1 MMSFLNR
8 AVVTAVFPA
17 VVATTFAAMAADAV
31 AADALD
37 TSGVAMIPADAAFV
51 SATLRAREQYDR
63 FAKSNAFAALKKLPF
78 VARAADSVEEQKL
91 QPGSPLSM
99 MSTFMELPENEQ
111 ALELVKD
118 MVSTDT
124 FVYGEPSCVTFVEL
138 MKKIQ
143 QAQNAAGV
151 LRLASGDASVGGFEV
166 DVLEGIEVEE
176 MDEEEDD
183 DEDDDEGD
191 ENEKGATDM
200 RRRVRAQPVRFQAAD
215 AAEQISADELATRL
229 VVKTLSENINLIVVP
244 DVVWGFK
251 TTKRDAAT
259 SQLKRIE
266 VLVKL
271 ITQANPAL
279 ADSLERRKVAGGDVV
294 TFTLKPDAN
303 LIREALP
310 GLEDHEQELEKVFD
324 KIESLKVVIGLGVIG
339 DRVILT
345 IGDSIDHLNKL
356 AVVGDSAVAG
366 GNRPS
371 LLATKPF
378 EPLRAMRDKP
388 LTAVSYLS
396 EAMQKA
402 LAPSAADIE
411 QLADLSDTIADLANL
426 PDGAADEAR
435 RSLGKVAEGYKRRLP
450 VPGPWM
456 AFSFLSEQGYEGY
469 VWDWSKNPNFDG
481 SKRLGLLEHAGG
493 APLAAAAFRVK
504 NDPGQFEDF
513 ASWADMGWSFFQKY
527 LLPKADADDREKI
540 EEVDEHLAPLAA
552 KFVGIVRTK
561 ILPSLADGQ
570 MAFVIDGKSST
581 KRLHQSLP
589 SATEPLPLVEPA
601 IVLGLDD
608 PKLFRDG
615 MSDLFELADEVVDA
629 VREMNPDALPAE
641 YRVPEPV
648 KTKVE
653 GGALWSYPLTNS
665 GLDEKVQPSIGVG
678 EGAAVLSLV
687 PKQAGR
693 LLLKTRL
700 ETGSQLAKF
709 EEPLVGAAALDCAG
723 LIDAIQPW
731 VVYFTRYGCVQQR
744 DGNVDPESE
753 LGPDDE
759 NEQAKDALAQ
769 AKVVFE
775 AIKSLRV
782 AVAETAVQSDAMVT
796 HWRNVIRDMPAK

>member
-1 MMSFLNR
+1 MSFLNR
-8 AVVTAVFPA
+8 AVVSAVFP
-17 VVATTFAAMAADAV
+17 VVMVTAFSALAPCATAADSL
-31 AADALD
+31 AA
-37 TSGVAMIPADAAFV
+37 SGVAMIPEDAAFV

-63 FAKSNAFAALKKLPF
+63 FVKSNAFAALKKLPF
-78 VARAADSVEEQKL
+78 VSRAADSVEEQKL
-91 QPGSPLSM
+91 QPGSPLSIAA
-99 MSTFMELPENEQ
+99 TFMELPENEQ
-111 ALELVKD
+111 ALQLLKD
-118 MVSTDT
+118 MVATDT

-166 DVLEGIEVEE
+166 DVLEGIDVEE
-176 MDEEEDD
+176 MDEDDD
-183 DEDDDEGD
+183 DEEEDGK
-191 ENEKGATDM
+191 KGAADT
-200 RRRVRAQPVRFQAAD
+200 RRRLRAKPVRFQAAD

-251 TTKRDAAT
+251 TTKLDAAT

-271 ITQANPAL
+271 ITQTNPAL
-279 ADSLERRKVAGGDVV
+279 ADSLKRRKVAGGEVV
-294 TFTLKPDAN
+294 TFTIKPDAN
-303 LIREALP
+303 LIRDAIP
-310 GLEDHEQELEKVFD
+310 GLEDYEQELEKVFD
-324 KIESLKVVIGLGVIG
+324 KIERLELVIGLGVIG

-345 IGDSIDHLNKL
+345 IGDSIDHLEKL
-356 AVVGDSAVAG
+356 AVAG
-366 GNRPS
+366 SDRKS

-378 EPLRAMRDKP
+378 EPLRAQKDKP
-388 LTAVSYLS
+388 LTGISYLS

-402 LAPSAADIE
+402 LAPSSSDIE
-411 QLADLSDTIADLANL
+411 QLADLSDTIADLADL

-469 VWDWSKNPNFDG
+469 VWDWSKNLPFDG
-481 SKRLGLLEHAGG
+481 SKRLGLLEHTGG

-513 ASWADMGWSFFQKY
+513 ASWVDMGWSFFLKY
-527 LLPKADADDREKI
+527 LVPKADEDDQEKI
-540 EEVDEHLAPLAA
+540 EEVDEHLAPLGS

-589 SATEPLPLVEPA
+589 SAAEPLPLVEPA
-601 IVLGLDD
+601 IVLGLAD
-608 PKLFRDG
+608 PKLFREA
-615 MSDLFELADEVVDA
+615 MSDLFELSDEVVDA

-648 KTKVE
+648 KNKVE
-653 GGALWSYPLTNS
+653 GGTLWSYPLANS

-678 EGAAVLSLV
+678 ESAAVLSLV

-700 ETGSQLAKF
+700 ETGSRLAKF
-709 EEPLVGAAALDCAG
+709 EEPLVGAAALDWAG

-731 VVYFTRYGCVQQR
+731 AVYFTRYGCVQQR

-775 AIKSLRV
+775 VIKSLRV
-782 AVAETAVQSDAMVT
+782 AVAETAMESDAMVT

>member
-8 AVVTAVFPA
+8 AVVSAVFP
-17 VVATTFAAMAADAV
+17 VVMVTAFSALAPCATAADSL
-31 AADALD
+31 AA
-37 TSGVAMIPADAAFV
+37 SGVAMIPEDAAFV

-63 FAKSNAFAALKKLPF
+63 FVKSNAFAALKKLPF
-78 VARAADSVEEQKL
+78 VSRAADSVEEQKL
-91 QPGSPLSM
+91 QPGSPLSIAA
-99 MSTFMELPENEQ
+99 TFMELPENEQ
-111 ALELVKD
+111 ALQLLKD
-118 MVSTDT
+118 MVATDT

-166 DVLEGIEVEE
+166 DVLEGIDVEE
-176 MDEEEDD
+176 MDEDDD
-183 DEDDDEGD
+183 DEEEDGK
-191 ENEKGATDM
+191 KGAADT
-200 RRRVRAQPVRFQAAD
+200 RRRLRAKPVRFQAAD

-251 TTKRDAAT
+251 TTKLDAAT

-271 ITQANPAL
+271 ITQTNPAL
-279 ADSLERRKVAGGDVV
+279 ADSLKRRKVAGGEVV
-294 TFTLKPDAN
+294 TFTIKPDAN
-303 LIREALP
+303 LIRDAIP
-310 GLEDHEQELEKVFD
+310 GLEDYEQELEKVFD
-324 KIESLKVVIGLGVIG
+324 KIERLELVIGLGVIG

-345 IGDSIDHLNKL
+345 IGDSIDHLEKL
-356 AVVGDSAVAG
+356 AVAG
-366 GNRPS
+366 SDRKS

-378 EPLRAMRDKP
+378 EPLRAQKDQP
-388 LTAVSYLS
+388 LTGISYLS

-402 LAPSAADIE
+402 LAPSSSDIE
-411 QLADLSDTIADLANL
+411 QLADLSDTIADLADL

-469 VWDWSKNPNFDG
+469 VWDWSKNLPFDG
-481 SKRLGLLEHAGG
+481 SKRLGLLEHTGG

-513 ASWADMGWSFFQKY
+513 ASWIDMGWSFFLKY
-527 LLPKADADDREKI
+527 LVPKAGEDDQEKI
-540 EEVDEHLAPLAA
+540 EEVNEHLAPLGS
-552 KFVGIVRTK
+552 KFIGIVRTK

-589 SATEPLPLVEPA
+589 SAAEPLPLVEPA
-601 IVLGLDD
+601 IVLGLAD
-608 PKLFRDG
+608 PKLFREG
-615 MSDLFELADEVVDA
+615 MSDLFELSDEVVDA

-648 KTKVE
+648 KNKVE
-653 GGALWSYPLTNS
+653 GGTLWSYPLANS

-678 EGAAVLSLV
+678 ESAAVLSLV

-700 ETGSQLAKF
+700 ETGSRLAKF
-709 EEPLVGAAALDCAG
+709 EEPLVGAAALDWAG

-731 VVYFTRYGCVQQR
+731 AVYFTRYGCVQQR

-775 AIKSLRV
+775 VIKSLRV
-782 AVAETAVQSDAMVT
+782 AVAETAMESDAMVT

>member
-8 AVVTAVFPA
+8 AVVSAVFPA
-17 VVATTFAAMAADAV
+17 VMVTAFSALAPCATAADSL
-31 AADALD
+31 AA
-37 TSGVAMIPADAAFV
+37 SGVAMIPEDAAFV

-63 FAKSNAFAALKKLPF
+63 FVKSNAFAALKKLPF
-78 VARAADSVEEQKL
+78 VSRAADSVEEQKL
-91 QPGSPLSM
+91 QPGSPLSIAA
-99 MSTFMELPENEQ
+99 TFMELPENEQ
-111 ALELVKD
+111 ALQLLKD
-118 MVSTDT
+118 MVATDT

-166 DVLEGIEVEE
+166 DVLEGIDVEE
-176 MDEEEDD
+176 MDEDDD
-183 DEDDDEGD
+183 DEEDGK
-191 ENEKGATDM
+191 KGAADT
-200 RRRVRAQPVRFQAAD
+200 RRRLRAKPVRFQAAD

-251 TTKRDAAT
+251 TTKLDAAT

-271 ITQANPAL
+271 ITQTNPAL
-279 ADSLERRKVAGGDVV
+279 ADSLKRRKVAGGEVV
-294 TFTLKPDAN
+294 TFTIKPDAN
-303 LIREALP
+303 LIRDAIP
-310 GLEDHEQELEKVFD
+310 GLEDYEQELEKVFD
-324 KIESLKVVIGLGVIG
+324 KIERLELVIGLGVIG

-345 IGDSIDHLNKL
+345 IGDSIDHLEKL
-356 AVVGDSAVAG
+356 AVAG
-366 GNRPS
+366 SDRKS

-378 EPLRAMRDKP
+378 EPLRAQKDKP
-388 LTAVSYLS
+388 LTGISYLS

-402 LAPSAADIE
+402 LAPSSSDIE
-411 QLADLSDTIADLANL
+411 QLADLSDTIADLADL

-469 VWDWSKNPNFDG
+469 VWDWSKNLPFDG
-481 SKRLGLLEHAGG
+481 SKRLGLLEHTGG

-513 ASWADMGWSFFQKY
+513 ASWIDMGWSFFLKY
-527 LLPKADADDREKI
+527 LVPKADEDDQEKI
-540 EEVDEHLAPLAA
+540 EEVDEHLAPLGS
-552 KFVGIVRTK
+552 KFIGIVRTK

-589 SATEPLPLVEPA
+589 SAAEPLPLVEPA
-601 IVLGLDD
+601 IVLGLAD
-608 PKLFRDG
+608 PKLFREA
-615 MSDLFELADEVVDA
+615 MSDLFELSDEVVDA

-648 KTKVE
+648 KNKVE
-653 GGALWSYPLTNS
+653 GGTLWSYPLANS

-678 EGAAVLSLV
+678 ESAAVLSLV

-700 ETGSQLAKF
+700 ETGSRLAKF
-709 EEPLVGAAALDCAG
+709 EEPLVGAAALDWAG

-731 VVYFTRYGCVQQR
+731 AVYFTRYGCVQQR

-775 AIKSLRV
+775 VIKSLRV
-782 AVAETAVQSDAMVT
+782 AVAETAMESDAMVT

>member
-8 AVVTAVFPA
+8 AVVSAVFP
-17 VVATTFAAMAADAV
+17 VVMVTAFSALAPCATAADSL
-31 AADALD
+31 AA
-37 TSGVAMIPADAAFV
+37 SGVAMIPEDAAFV

-63 FAKSNAFAALKKLPF
+63 FVKSNAFAALKKLPF
-78 VARAADSVEEQKL
+78 VSRAADSVEEQKL
-91 QPGSPLSM
+91 QPGSPLSIAA
-99 MSTFMELPENEQ
+99 TFMELPENEQ
-111 ALELVKD
+111 ALQLLKD
-118 MVSTDT
+118 MVATDT

-166 DVLEGIEVEE
+166 DVLEGIDVEE
-176 MDEEEDD
+176 MDEDDD
-183 DEDDDEGD
+183 DEEEDGK
-191 ENEKGATDM
+191 KGAADT
-200 RRRVRAQPVRFQAAD
+200 RRRLRAKPVRFQAAD

-251 TTKRDAAT
+251 TTKLDAAT

-271 ITQANPAL
+271 ITQTNPAL
-279 ADSLERRKVAGGDVV
+279 ADSLKRRKVAGGEVV
-294 TFTLKPDAN
+294 TFTIKPDAN
-303 LIREALP
+303 LIRDAIP
-310 GLEDHEQELEKVFD
+310 GLEDYEQELEKVFD
-324 KIESLKVVIGLGVIG
+324 KIERLELVIGLGVIG

-345 IGDSIDHLNKL
+345 IGDSIDHLEKL
-356 AVVGDSAVAG
+356 AVAG
-366 GNRPS
+366 SDRKS

-378 EPLRAMRDKP
+378 EPLRAQKDQP
-388 LTAVSYLS
+388 LTGISYLS

-402 LAPSAADIE
+402 LAPSSSDIE
-411 QLADLSDTIADLANL
+411 QLADLSDTIADLADL

-469 VWDWSKNPNFDG
+469 VWDWSKNLPFDG
-481 SKRLGLLEHAGG
+481 SKRLGLLEHTGG

-513 ASWADMGWSFFQKY
+513 ASWIDMGWSFFLKY
-527 LLPKADADDREKI
+527 LVPKAGEDDQEKI
-540 EEVDEHLAPLAA
+540 EEVNEHLAPLGS
-552 KFVGIVRTK
+552 KFIGIVRTK

-589 SATEPLPLVEPA
+589 SAAEPLPLVEPA
-601 IVLGLDD
+601 IVLGLAD
-608 PKLFRDG
+608 PKLFREG
-615 MSDLFELADEVVDA
+615 MSDLFELSDEVVDA

-641 YRVPEPV
+641 YRVPEPL
-648 KTKVE
+648 KNKVE
-653 GGALWSYPLTNS
+653 GGTLWSYPLANS

-678 EGAAVLSLV
+678 ESAAVLSLV

-700 ETGSQLAKF
+700 ETGSRLAKF
-709 EEPLVGAAALDCAG
+709 EEPLVGAAALDWAG

-731 VVYFTRYGCVQQR
+731 AVYFTRYGCVQQR

-775 AIKSLRV
+775 VIKSLRV
-782 AVAETAVQSDAMVT
+782 AVAETAMESDAMVT

>member
-8 AVVTAVFPA
+8 AVVSAVFP
-17 VVATTFAAMAADAV
+17 VVMVTAFSALAPCATAADSL
-31 AADALD
+31 AA
-37 TSGVAMIPADAAFV
+37 SGVAMIPEDAAFV

-63 FAKSNAFAALKKLPF
+63 FVKSNAFAALKKLPF
-78 VARAADSVEEQKL
+78 VSRAADSVEEQKL
-91 QPGSPLSM
+91 QPGSPLSIAA
-99 MSTFMELPENEQ
+99 TFMELPENEQ
-111 ALELVKD
+111 ALQLLKD
-118 MVSTDT
+118 MVATDT

-166 DVLEGIEVEE
+166 DVLEGIDVEE
-176 MDEEEDD
+176 MDEDDD
-183 DEDDDEGD
+183 DEEEDGK
-191 ENEKGATDM
+191 KGAADT
-200 RRRVRAQPVRFQAAD
+200 RRRLRAKPVRFQAAD

-251 TTKRDAAT
+251 TTKLDAAT

-271 ITQANPAL
+271 ITQTNPAL
-279 ADSLERRKVAGGDVV
+279 ADSLKRRKVAGGEVV
-294 TFTLKPDAN
+294 TFTIKPDAN
-303 LIREALP
+303 LIRDAIP
-310 GLEDHEQELEKVFD
+310 GLEDYEQELEKVFD
-324 KIESLKVVIGLGVIG
+324 KIERLELVIGLGVIG

-345 IGDSIDHLNKL
+345 IGDSIDHLEKL
-356 AVVGDSAVAG
+356 AVAG
-366 GNRPS
+366 SDRKS

-378 EPLRAMRDKP
+378 EPLRAQKDQP
-388 LTAVSYLS
+388 LTGISYLS

-402 LAPSAADIE
+402 LAPSSSDIE
-411 QLADLSDTIADLANL
+411 QLADLSDTIADLADL

-469 VWDWSKNPNFDG
+469 VWDWSKNLPFDG
-481 SKRLGLLEHAGG
+481 SKRLGLLEHTGG

-513 ASWADMGWSFFQKY
+513 ASWIDMGWSFFLKY
-527 LLPKADADDREKI
+527 LVPKAGEDDQEKI
-540 EEVDEHLAPLAA
+540 EEVNEHLAPLGS
-552 KFVGIVRTK
+552 KFIGIVRTK

-589 SATEPLPLVEPA
+589 SAAEPLPLVEPA
-601 IVLGLDD
+601 IVLGLAD
-608 PKLFRDG
+608 PKLFREA
-615 MSDLFELADEVVDA
+615 MSDLFELSDEVVDA

-641 YRVPEPV
+641 YRVPEPL
-648 KTKVE
+648 KNKVE
-653 GGALWSYPLTNS
+653 GGTLWSYPLANS

-678 EGAAVLSLV
+678 ESAAVLSLV

-700 ETGSQLAKF
+700 ETGSRLAKF
-709 EEPLVGAAALDCAG
+709 EEPLVGAAALDWAG

-731 VVYFTRYGCVQQR
+731 AVYFTRYGCVQQR

-775 AIKSLRV
+775 VIKSLRV
-782 AVAETAVQSDAMVT
+782 AVAETAMESDAMVT

>member
-8 AVVTAVFPA
+8 AVVSAVFP
-17 VVATTFAAMAADAV
+17 VVMVTAFSALAPCATAADSL
-31 AADALD
+31 AA
-37 TSGVAMIPADAAFV
+37 SGVAMIPEDAAFV

-63 FAKSNAFAALKKLPF
+63 FVKSNAFAALKKLPF
-78 VARAADSVEEQKL
+78 VSRAADSVEEQKL
-91 QPGSPLSM
+91 QPGSPLSIAA
-99 MSTFMELPENEQ
+99 TFMELPENEQ
-111 ALELVKD
+111 ALQLLKD
-118 MVSTDT
+118 MVATDT

-166 DVLEGIEVEE
+166 DVLEGIDVEE
-176 MDEEEDD
+176 MDEDDDDEEDD
-183 DEDDDEGD
+183 
-191 ENEKGATDM
+191 NKKGAADT
-200 RRRVRAQPVRFQAAD
+200 RRRLRAKPVRFQAAD

-251 TTKRDAAT
+251 TTKLDAAT

-271 ITQANPAL
+271 ITQTNPAL
-279 ADSLERRKVAGGDVV
+279 ADSLKRRKVAGGEVV
-294 TFTLKPDAN
+294 TFTIKPDAN
-303 LIREALP
+303 LIRDAIP
-310 GLEDHEQELEKVFD
+310 GLEDYEQELEKVFD
-324 KIESLKVVIGLGVIG
+324 KIERLELVIGLGVIG

-345 IGDSIDHLNKL
+345 IGDSIDHLEKL
-356 AVVGDSAVAG
+356 AVAG
-366 GNRPS
+366 SDRKS

-378 EPLRAMRDKP
+378 EPLRAQKDKP
-388 LTAVSYLS
+388 LTGISYLS

-402 LAPSAADIE
+402 LAPSVSDIE
-411 QLADLSDTIADLANL
+411 QLADLSDTIADLADL

-469 VWDWSKNPNFDG
+469 VWDWSKNLPFDG
-481 SKRLGLLEHAGG
+481 SKRLGLLEHTGG

-513 ASWADMGWSFFQKY
+513 ASWIDMGWSFFLKY
-527 LLPKADADDREKI
+527 LVPKAGEDDQEKI
-540 EEVDEHLAPLAA
+540 EEVNEHLAPLGS
-552 KFVGIVRTK
+552 KFIGIVRTK

-589 SATEPLPLVEPA
+589 SAAEPLPLVEPA
-601 IVLGLDD
+601 IVLGLAD
-608 PKLFRDG
+608 PKLFREG
-615 MSDLFELADEVVDA
+615 MSDLFELSDEVVDA

-648 KTKVE
+648 KNKVE
-653 GGALWSYPLTNS
+653 GGTLWSYPLANS

-678 EGAAVLSLV
+678 ESAAVLSLV

-700 ETGSQLAKF
+700 ETGSRLAKF
-709 EEPLVGAAALDCAG
+709 EEPLVGAAALDWAG

-731 VVYFTRYGCVQQR
+731 AVYFTRYGCVQQR

-775 AIKSLRV
+775 VIKSLRV
-782 AVAETAVQSDAMVT
+782 AVAETAMESDAMVT

>member
-8 AVVTAVFPA
+8 AVVSAVFP
-17 VVATTFAAMAADAV
+17 VVMVTAFSALAPCATAADSL
-31 AADALD
+31 AA
-37 TSGVAMIPADAAFV
+37 SGVAMIPEDAAFV

-63 FAKSNAFAALKKLPF
+63 FVKSNAFAALKKLPF
-78 VARAADSVEEQKL
+78 VSRAADSVEEQKL
-91 QPGSPLSM
+91 QPGSPLSIAA
-99 MSTFMELPENEQ
+99 TFMELPENEQ
-111 ALELVKD
+111 ALQLLKD
-118 MVSTDT
+118 MVATDT

-166 DVLEGIEVEE
+166 DVLEGIDVEE
-176 MDEEEDD
+176 MDEDDADEEEDD
-183 DEDDDEGD
+183 K
-191 ENEKGATDM
+191 KGAADT
-200 RRRVRAQPVRFQAAD
+200 RRRLRAKPVRFQAAD

-251 TTKRDAAT
+251 TTKLDAAT

-271 ITQANPAL
+271 ITQTNPAL
-279 ADSLERRKVAGGDVV
+279 ADSLNRRKVAGGEVV
-294 TFTLKPDAN
+294 TFTIKPDAN
-303 LIREALP
+303 LIRDAIP
-310 GLEDHEQELEKVFD
+310 GLEDYEQELEKVFD
-324 KIESLKVVIGLGVIG
+324 KIERLELVIGLGVIG

-345 IGDSIDHLNKL
+345 IGDSIDHLEKL
-356 AVVGDSAVAG
+356 AVAG
-366 GNRPS
+366 SDRKS

-378 EPLRAMRDKP
+378 EPLRAQKDQP
-388 LTAVSYLS
+388 LTGISYLS

-402 LAPSAADIE
+402 LAPSSSDIE
-411 QLADLSDTIADLANL
+411 QLADLSDTIADLADL

-469 VWDWSKNPNFDG
+469 VWDWSKNLPFDG
-481 SKRLGLLEHAGG
+481 SKRLGLLEHTGG

-513 ASWADMGWSFFQKY
+513 ASWIDMGWSFFLKY
-527 LLPKADADDREKI
+527 LVPKADEDDQEKI
-540 EEVDEHLAPLAA
+540 EEVDEHLAPLGS
-552 KFVGIVRTK
+552 KFIGIVRTK

-589 SATEPLPLVEPA
+589 SAAEPLPLVEPA
-601 IVLGLDD
+601 IVLGLAD
-608 PKLFRDG
+608 PKLFREG
-615 MSDLFELADEVVDA
+615 MSDLFELSDEVVDA

-648 KTKVE
+648 KNKVE
-653 GGALWSYPLTNS
+653 GGTLWSYPLANS

-678 EGAAVLSLV
+678 ESAAVLSLV

-700 ETGSQLAKF
+700 ETGSRLAKF
-709 EEPLVGAAALDCAG
+709 EEPLVGAAALDWAG

-731 VVYFTRYGCVQQR
+731 AVYFTRYGCVQQR

-775 AIKSLRV
+775 VIKSLRV
-782 AVAETAVQSDAMVT
+782 AVAETAMESDAMVT

>member
-8 AVVTAVFPA
+8 AVVSAVFP
-17 VVATTFAAMAADAV
+17 VVMVTAFSALAPCATAADSL
-31 AADALD
+31 AA
-37 TSGVAMIPADAAFV
+37 SGVAMIPEDAAFV

-63 FAKSNAFAALKKLPF
+63 FVKSNAFAALKKLPF
-78 VARAADSVEEQKL
+78 VSRAADSVEEQKL
-91 QPGSPLSM
+91 QPGSPLSIAA
-99 MSTFMELPENEQ
+99 TFMELPENEQ
-111 ALELVKD
+111 ALQLLKD
-118 MVSTDT
+118 MVATDT

-166 DVLEGIEVEE
+166 DVLEGIDVEE
-176 MDEEEDD
+176 MDEDDD
-183 DEDDDEGD
+183 DEEEDGK
-191 ENEKGATDM
+191 KGAADT
-200 RRRVRAQPVRFQAAD
+200 RRRLRAKPVRFQAAD

-251 TTKRDAAT
+251 TTKLDAAT

-271 ITQANPAL
+271 ITQTNPAL
-279 ADSLERRKVAGGDVV
+279 ADSLKRRKVAGGEVV
-294 TFTLKPDAN
+294 TFTIKPDAN
-303 LIREALP
+303 LIRDAIP
-310 GLEDHEQELEKVFD
+310 GLEDYEQELEKVFD
-324 KIESLKVVIGLGVIG
+324 KIERLELVIGLGVIG

-345 IGDSIDHLNKL
+345 IGDSIDHLEKL
-356 AVVGDSAVAG
+356 AVAG
-366 GNRPS
+366 SDRKS

-378 EPLRAMRDKP
+378 EPLRAQKDQP
-388 LTAVSYLS
+388 LTGISYLS

-402 LAPSAADIE
+402 LAPSSSDIE
-411 QLADLSDTIADLANL
+411 QLADLSDTIADLADL

-469 VWDWSKNPNFDG
+469 VWDWSKNLPFDG
-481 SKRLGLLEHAGG
+481 SKRLGLLEHTGG

-513 ASWADMGWSFFQKY
+513 ASWIDMGWSFFLKY
-527 LLPKADADDREKI
+527 LVPKAGEDDQEKI
-540 EEVDEHLAPLAA
+540 EEVNEHLAPLGS
-552 KFVGIVRTK
+552 KFIGIVRTK

-589 SATEPLPLVEPA
+589 SAAEPLPLVEPA
-601 IVLGLDD
+601 IVLGLAD
-608 PKLFRDG
+608 PKLFREA
-615 MSDLFELADEVVDA
+615 MSDLFELSDEVVDA

-648 KTKVE
+648 KNKVE
-653 GGALWSYPLTNS
+653 GGTLWSYPLANS

-678 EGAAVLSLV
+678 ESAAVLSLV

-700 ETGSQLAKF
+700 ETGSRLAKF
-709 EEPLVGAAALDCAG
+709 EEPLVGAAALDWAG

-731 VVYFTRYGCVQQR
+731 AVYFTRYGCVQQR

-775 AIKSLRV
+775 VIKSLRV
-782 AVAETAVQSDAMVT
+782 AVAETAMESDAMVT

>member
-8 AVVTAVFPA
+8 AAVSAVFP
-17 VVATTFAAMAADAV
+17 VVMVTAFSALAPCATAADSL
-31 AADALD
+31 AA
-37 TSGVAMIPADAAFV
+37 SGVAMIPEDAAFV

-63 FAKSNAFAALKKLPF
+63 FVKSNAFAALKKLSF
-78 VARAADSVEEQKL
+78 VSRAADSVEEQKL
-91 QPGSPLSM
+91 QPGSPLSIAA
-99 MSTFMELPENEQ
+99 TFMELPENEQ
-111 ALELVKD
+111 ALQLLKD
-118 MVSTDT
+118 MVATDT

-166 DVLEGIEVEE
+166 DVLEGIDVEE
-176 MDEEEDD
+176 MDEDDDDEEDD
-183 DEDDDEGD
+183 DDK
-191 ENEKGATDM
+191 KGAADT
-200 RRRVRAQPVRFQAAD
+200 RRRLRAKPVRFQAAD

-251 TTKRDAAT
+251 TTKLDAAT

-271 ITQANPAL
+271 ITQTNPAL
-279 ADSLERRKVAGGDVV
+279 ADSLKRRKVAGGEVV
-294 TFTLKPDAN
+294 TFTIKPDAN
-303 LIREALP
+303 LIRDAIP
-310 GLEDHEQELEKVFD
+310 GLEDYEQELEKVFD
-324 KIESLKVVIGLGVIG
+324 KIERLELVIGLGVIG

-345 IGDSIDHLNKL
+345 IGDSIDHLEKL
-356 AVVGDSAVAG
+356 AVAG
-366 GNRPS
+366 SDRKS

-378 EPLRAMRDKP
+378 EPLRAQKDKP
-388 LTAVSYLS
+388 FTGISYLS

-402 LAPSAADIE
+402 LAPSSSDIE
-411 QLADLSDTIADLANL
+411 QLADLSDTIADLADL

-469 VWDWSKNPNFDG
+469 VWDWSKNLPFDG
-481 SKRLGLLEHAGG
+481 SKRLGLLEHTGG

-513 ASWADMGWSFFQKY
+513 ASWVDMGWSFFLKY
-527 LLPKADADDREKI
+527 LVPKADEDDQEKI
-540 EEVDEHLAPLAA
+540 EEVDEHLVPLGS

-589 SATEPLPLVEPA
+589 SAAEPLPLVEPA
-601 IVLGLDD
+601 IVLGLAD
-608 PKLFRDG
+608 PKLFREA
-615 MSDLFELADEVVDA
+615 MSDLFELSDEVVDA

-648 KTKVE
+648 KNKVE
-653 GGALWSYPLTNS
+653 GGTLWSYPLANS

-678 EGAAVLSLV
+678 ESAAVLSLV

-700 ETGSQLAKF
+700 ETGSRLAKF
-709 EEPLVGAAALDCAG
+709 EEPLVGAAALDWAG

-775 AIKSLRV
+775 VIKSLRV
-782 AVAETAVQSDAMVT
+782 AVAETAMESDAMVT

>member
-8 AVVTAVFPA
+8 AVVSAVFP
-17 VVATTFAAMAADAV
+17 VVMVTAFSALAPCATAADSL
-31 AADALD
+31 AA
-37 TSGVAMIPADAAFV
+37 SGVAMIPEDAAFV

-63 FAKSNAFAALKKLPF
+63 FVKSNAFAALKKLPF
-78 VARAADSVEEQKL
+78 VSRAADSVEEQKL
-91 QPGSPLSM
+91 QPGSPLSIAA
-99 MSTFMELPENEQ
+99 TFMELPENEQ
-111 ALELVKD
+111 ALQLLKD
-118 MVSTDT
+118 MVATDT

-166 DVLEGIEVEE
+166 DVLEGIDVEE
-176 MDEEEDD
+176 MDEDDD
-183 DEDDDEGD
+183 DEEEDGK
-191 ENEKGATDM
+191 KGAADT
-200 RRRVRAQPVRFQAAD
+200 RRRLRAKPVRFQAAD

-251 TTKRDAAT
+251 TTKLDAAT

-271 ITQANPAL
+271 ITQTNPAL
-279 ADSLERRKVAGGDVV
+279 ADSLKRRKVAGGEVV
-294 TFTLKPDAN
+294 TFTIKPDAN
-303 LIREALP
+303 LIRDAIP
-310 GLEDHEQELEKVFD
+310 GLEDYEQELEKVFD
-324 KIESLKVVIGLGVIG
+324 KIERLELVIGLGVIG

-345 IGDSIDHLNKL
+345 IGDSIDHLEKL
-356 AVVGDSAVAG
+356 AVAG
-366 GNRPS
+366 SDRKS

-378 EPLRAMRDKP
+378 EPLRAQKDQP
-388 LTAVSYLS
+388 LTGISYLS

-402 LAPSAADIE
+402 LAPSSSDIE
-411 QLADLSDTIADLANL
+411 QLADLSDTIADLADL

-469 VWDWSKNPNFDG
+469 VWDWSKNLPFDG
-481 SKRLGLLEHAGG
+481 SKRLGLLEHTGG

-513 ASWADMGWSFFQKY
+513 ASWIDMGWSFFLKY
-527 LLPKADADDREKI
+527 LVPKADEDDQEKI
-540 EEVDEHLAPLAA
+540 EEVDEHLAPLGS
-552 KFVGIVRTK
+552 KFIGIVRTK

-589 SATEPLPLVEPA
+589 SAAEPLPLVEPA
-601 IVLGLDD
+601 IVLGLAD
-608 PKLFRDG
+608 PKLFREG
-615 MSDLFELADEVVDA
+615 MSDLFELSDEVVDA

-648 KTKVE
+648 KNKVE
-653 GGALWSYPLTNS
+653 GGTLWSYPLANS

-678 EGAAVLSLV
+678 ESAAVLSLV

-700 ETGSQLAKF
+700 ETGSRLAKF
-709 EEPLVGAAALDCAG
+709 EEPLVGAAALDWAG

-731 VVYFTRYGCVQQR
+731 AVYFTRYGCVQQR

-775 AIKSLRV
+775 VIKSLRV
-782 AVAETAVQSDAMVT
+782 AVAETAMESDAMVT